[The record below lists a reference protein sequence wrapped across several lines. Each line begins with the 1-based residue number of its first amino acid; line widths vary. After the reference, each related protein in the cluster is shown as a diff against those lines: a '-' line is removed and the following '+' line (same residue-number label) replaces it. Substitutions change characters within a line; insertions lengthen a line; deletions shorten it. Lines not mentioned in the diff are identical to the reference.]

1 MHGVAGEVVAAEVVA
16 AEVVAAEVRQAVKM
30 VARQMAVIIA
40 GKEASIVFMASF
52 EKVGSIGLVLICLQC
67 LFHHDEFSNSIR

>member
-30 VARQMAVIIA
+30 VARQMADLSPMFI
-40 GKEASIVFMASF
+40 SP
-52 EKVGSIGLVLICLQC
+52 
-67 LFHHDEFSNSIR
+67 